1 MIESGG
7 GLIIED
13 EEGLRMV
20 GAGFWLVPLDCHSLG
35 EEMLREIDWVISGA
49 GVVPEVIFE
58 YADLGKWNILLRTH
72 LRH

>member
-20 GAGFWLVPLDCHSLG
+20 GAGFWLVQLDGHSLG
-35 EEMLREIDWVISGA
+35 EEMLREIDWVISG
-49 GVVPEVIFE
+49 GSSSQVHI
-58 YADLGKWNILLRTH
+58 
-72 LRH
+72 